1 MLFVPSDCVKF
12 PCWCC
17 TKVTVVYLYSVYSR
31 GCILIGRCLR
41 VKEGYKRSGS
51 STGTQEQSA
60 HNEQKHRHSKQK
72 KPWNGEWWNYAHW
85 SLVSLERK
93 HIDWSWSNWFCSGR
107 SRTIGSGFFWEW
119 ADVSSRLNTARGGGL
134 VPPMSSV
141 RMYSSTSRALWVP
154 PL

>member
-17 TKVTVVYLYSVYSR
+17 TKLPW
-31 GCILIGRCLR
+31 CICIQCIHEAAYWS
-41 VKEGYKRSGS
+41 EGVWGWKKDTRDLAAAPEHRSSQHIMNKNTATASKKSLETGS
-51 STGTQEQSA
+51 GETM
-60 HNEQKHRHSKQK
+60 HN
-72 KPWNGEWWNYAHW
+72 W